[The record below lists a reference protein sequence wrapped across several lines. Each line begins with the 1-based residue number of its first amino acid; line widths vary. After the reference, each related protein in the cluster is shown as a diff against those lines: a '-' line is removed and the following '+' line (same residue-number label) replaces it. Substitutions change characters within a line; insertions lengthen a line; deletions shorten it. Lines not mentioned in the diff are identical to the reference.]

1 MAQSLAQSG
10 AGRRIAL
17 PLRVVAGL
25 LVIVALVIGVFVL
38 GRIAA
43 DDRSAMLLTAAW
55 FAAVGALGLLA
66 ARRRHGLLVP
76 MGVGYAA
83 VAVAVTV
90 LLARPILFDDVV
102 NERVVR
108 GTPASAVTERPG
120 GAARNVE
127 LSAGQFESVGH
138 EGSGRA
144 AVVEVRGG
152 ERKLTLTDFET
163 DNGPDLFVYLAA
175 GSPSTE
181 GEVSDY
187 ADLGRLKGN
196 KGNQQYTIPPDVDPR
211 RYSTVVI
218 WCRAFTVLF
227 TRAELRP
234 S

>member
-1 MAQSLAQSG
+1 MAQPFAHPG
-10 AGRRIAL
+10 PGGRIAL

-25 LVIVALVIGVFVL
+25 LVMVALVIGVFVL

-43 DDRSAMLLTAAW
+43 DDRTAMLLTAVW
-55 FAAVGALGLLA
+55 FGVVGAGGLLA
-66 ARRRHGLLVP
+66 ARRRRGVLVP
-76 MGVGYAA
+76 LGVGYAA
-83 VAVAVTV
+83 VAIAVTV

-108 GTPASAVTERPG
+108 GTPASAVSDRRGT
-120 GAARNVE
+120 AARNVE
-127 LSAGQFESVGH
+127 LSAGQFEGVSH

-144 AVVEVRGG
+144 AVVEVRGN
-152 ERKLTLTDFET
+152 ERKLTLSDFET

-175 GSPSTE
+175 GNPSTE

-196 KGNQQYTIPPDVDPR
+196 KGSQQYTIPPDVDLR